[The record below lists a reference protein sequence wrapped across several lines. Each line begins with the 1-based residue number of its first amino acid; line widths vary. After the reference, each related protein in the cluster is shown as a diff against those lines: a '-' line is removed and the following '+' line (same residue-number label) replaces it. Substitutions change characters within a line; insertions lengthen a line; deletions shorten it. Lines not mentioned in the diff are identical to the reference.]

1 MNGVA
6 ARNAPFV
13 ARCLVLALLW
23 LWPVSWAT
31 AEPFAAGPGFD
42 QRLIAEVATA
52 ALTLMAPRTL
62 DKISP
67 GQFTIWGLRGFT
79 AIDPRLM
86 AELTPQALRLTL
98 SGRTLLT
105 RPPPMITPTSGTPS
119 GIPGGG
125 GGGGDAADTSPAVI
139 KEWGDAIG
147 QISRVAWDSSD
158 AVRRAGTQGI
168 LRGFFDE
175 LFNHLDPYSRYASP
189 QEAAEEEAARYGR
202 AGLGIDIGTSVAG
215 GGGFVVRGV
224 VPASPASLAQ
234 IRIGDVLLEIDGS
247 ALQGAD
253 LTSVAALLRGPE
265 GSTAALTLRS
275 PGRKP
280 RRVDL
285 QRAILAPPTVFAR
298 RQGELLVIRVS
309 SFARDTAEAMAR
321 EIGKALESPRP
332 PKGMV
337 LDIRGNRGGLLRQ
350 AVSMAET
357 LIPSG
362 RIASTAGRNPQSV
375 RDYTAVGADLLHGL
389 PVVII
394 VDGRTA
400 SSAEILAAALADQ
413 RRAVVVGSAT
423 LGKGLVQTI
432 LPLPD
437 GGALSLTWS
446 RVLAPLGWPLQALG
460 VLPQV
465 CTSLGEAPL
474 KRTLAELAQAHQ
486 PMARA
491 LTRHREAR
499 APMPPAEI
507 LEIRNACPASEGRD
521 SDLVAAKFLI
531 DTPLAY
537 ATALIPA
544 PVTP

>member
-1 MNGVA
+1 M
-6 ARNAPFV
+6 R
-13 ARCLVLALLW
+13 RLCLLAVLLW
-23 LWPVSWAT
+23 PCTRAV
-31 AEPFAAGPGFD
+31 AEPFSAGSGFD
-42 QRLIAEVATA
+42 QRLIVEVAKA
-52 ALTLMAPRTL
+52 ALTFMVPRTL
-62 DKISP
+62 EPIPP
-67 GQFTIWGLRGFT
+67 GQLTIWGLRGFT
-79 AIDPRLM
+79 AIDPRLV
-86 AELTPQALRLTL
+86 AELTPQSLGLTL

-105 RPPPMITPTSGTPS
+105 RPPPPLNATTPGMNAAV
-119 GIPGGG
+119 IQ
-125 GGGGDAADTSPAVI
+125 AWADTL
-139 KEWGDAIG
+139 G
-147 QISRVAWDSSD
+147 QMSRVAWDSSE

-168 LRGFFDE
+168 LRSFFDE
-175 LFNHLDPYSRYASP
+175 LFNHLDPYSRYATP
-189 QEAAEEEAARYGR
+189 QEAAEEEGARYGR
-202 AGLGIDIGTSVAG
+202 AGLGINVGFG
-215 GGGFVVRGV
+215 GGGFVVREV
-224 VPASPASLAQ
+224 TPASPAALAQ
-234 IRIGDVLLEIDGS
+234 IRVGDVLLEVDGS

-253 LTSVAALLRGPE
+253 LASVAALIRGPE
-265 GSTAALTLRS
+265 GSAASLTLRS
-275 PGRKP
+275 TGRKP
-280 RRVDL
+280 RTLELLRV
-285 QRAILAPPTVFAR
+285 ILAPPTVFAQ
-298 RQGELLVIRVS
+298 RQGELLIVRVS

-321 EIGKALESPRP
+321 EIGKAIEASRP
-332 PKGMV
+332 PKGLV
-337 LDIRGNRGGLLRQ
+337 IDLRGNRGGLLRQ

-362 RIASTAGRNPQSV
+362 RIASTVGRDLDSV
-375 RDYTAVGADLLHGL
+375 HEYIAVGADLWRGL

-465 CTSLGEAPL
+465 CTSLGEVPL
-474 KRTLAELAQAHQ
+474 KRVLAELAQAHQ

-521 SDLVAAKFLI
+521 TDLMAARFLI
-531 DTPLAY
+531 ETPIAY

-544 PVTP
+544 PVMP

>member
-1 MNGVA
+1 MSA
-6 ARNAPFV
+6 TAIPALPDLARRLCFV
-13 ARCLVLALLW
+13 ALLLW
-23 LWPVSWAT
+23 PHAHAA

-52 ALTLMAPRTL
+52 AITFMAPRTL
-62 DKISP
+62 EPMSP
-67 GQFTIWGLRGFT
+67 GQLTIWGLRGFT
-79 AIDPRLM
+79 ALDPRLM
-86 AELTPQALRLTL
+86 ADLTPQSLRLTL

-105 RPPPMITPTSGTPS
+105 RPPPPLNPGRPGPS
-119 GIPGGG
+119 G
-125 GGGGDAADTSPAVI
+125 AVI
-139 KEWGDAIG
+139 PESDGATSKEWGDAIG
-147 QISRVAWDSSD
+147 QVSRVAWDSSE

-168 LRGFFDE
+168 LRSFFDE
-175 LFNHLDPYSRYASP
+175 LFNHLDPYSRYATP
-189 QEAAEEEAARYGR
+189 QEAVEEEGARYGR
-202 AGLGIDIGTSVAG
+202 AGLGIEVGTS

-224 VPASPASLAQ
+224 IPASPAALAQ
-234 IRIGDVLLEIDGS
+234 IRVGDVLLEVDGA

-253 LTSVAALLRGPE
+253 LVSVTALLRGPE
-265 GSTAALTLRS
+265 GSNANLTLRG

-280 RRVDL
+280 RTLDL
-285 QRAILAPPTVFAR
+285 QRVILTPPTVFAQ

-309 SFARDTAEAMAR
+309 SFARDTAEALAR
-321 EIGKALESPRP
+321 EIGKAIDTPRP
-332 PKGMV
+332 PRGLV
-337 LDIRGNRGGLLRQ
+337 LDLRGNRGGLLRQ

-357 LIPSG
+357 LIPVG
-362 RIASTAGRNPQSV
+362 RIASTAGRDPASV
-375 RDYTAVGADLLHGL
+375 REYNAVGADLWRGL

-413 RRAVVVGSAT
+413 RRAVVVGSST

-460 VLPQV
+460 VLPQI
-465 CTSLGEAPL
+465 CTSQGEAPL
-474 KRTLAELAQAHQ
+474 KRDLAELAAGRQ

-521 SDLVAAKFLI
+521 TDLVAAKFLI
-531 DTPLAY
+531 DTPKAY

>member
-1 MNGVA
+1 M
-6 ARNAPFV
+6 
-13 ARCLVLALLW
+13 LLLW
-23 LWPVSWAT
+23 PHGHAA

-42 QRLIAEVATA
+42 QRLIVEVTTA
-52 ALTLMAPRTL
+52 ALAFMAPRTL
-62 DKISP
+62 EPIST
-67 GQFTIWGLRGFT
+67 GQLSIWGLRGFT

-86 AELTPQALRLTL
+86 AELTPQTLRLTL
-98 SGRTLLT
+98 SGRVLLT
-105 RPPPMITPTSGTPS
+105 RPPPLAASAPATSGAV
-119 GIPGGG
+119 IQ
-125 GGGGDAADTSPAVI
+125 PAITGALI

-147 QISRVAWDSSD
+147 QTSRVAWDSSE

-168 LRGFFDE
+168 LRSFFDE
-175 LFNHLDPYSRYASP
+175 LFNHLDPYSRYATP

-202 AGLGIDIGTSVAG
+202 AGLGIDVGARGDAT
-215 GGGFVVRGV
+215 VVRAV
-224 VPASPASLAQ
+224 IPASPAALAQ
-234 IRIGDVLLEIDGS
+234 IRAGDVLLEIDGS
-247 ALQGAD
+247 AFGGAD
-253 LTSVAALLRGPE
+253 LTAVAALLRGPE
-265 GSTAALTLRS
+265 GSIAHLTWRT

-280 RRVDL
+280 RIMDL
-285 QRAILAPPTVFAR
+285 QRVILAPPTVFAQ
-298 RQGELLVIRVS
+298 RQGELLIIRVS
-309 SFARDTAEAMAR
+309 SFARDTAEATAR
-321 EIGKALESPRP
+321 EIGKAIDAPRP
-332 PKGMV
+332 PLGLV
-337 LDIRGNRGGLLRQ
+337 LDLRGNRGGLLRQ

-357 LIPSG
+357 LIQNG
-362 RIASTAGRNPQSV
+362 RIASTAGRDPDSV
-375 RDYTAVGADLLHGL
+375 RDYVAEGIDLFRGL

-460 VLPQV
+460 VLPQI
-465 CTSLGEAPL
+465 CTSLGEEAL
-474 KRTLAELAQAHQ
+474 KRDLAALATGRQ

-507 LEIRNACPASEGRD
+507 LEIRNACPASEGRETD
-521 SDLVAAKFLI
+521 MVAAKFLI

-537 ATALIPA
+537 ATALISWPLSR
-544 PVTP
+544 